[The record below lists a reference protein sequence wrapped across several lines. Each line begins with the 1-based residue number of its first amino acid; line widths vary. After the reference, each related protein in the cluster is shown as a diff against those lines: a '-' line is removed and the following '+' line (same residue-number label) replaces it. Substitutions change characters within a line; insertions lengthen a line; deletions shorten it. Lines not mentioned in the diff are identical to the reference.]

1 MNVGLAGQALF
12 WGLVSGSALVLGA
25 CLGLYGNL
33 KRETIAVIMAFGGG
47 VLVSVIAFDLMD
59 EAFGHSGLLLSTGGC
74 LAGAFLFT
82 AVATLADE
90 YNRRRHRAGA
100 DEGASRGLG
109 IAIGSFIDSI
119 PESIVIGVSL
129 IEGEGVA
136 LATVIA
142 VFVSNVP
149 ESLASSAGMKA
160 GGTAPRHILLLW
172 CGIAVTSGLLSLAGF
187 AVFSGLPPGWTAIM
201 EAIGAGALLAMI
213 ADSMIP
219 EAFAEAHNTAGFVA
233 ALGFVSG
240 YALSHG
246 LGFHGLLSHGL
257 G

>member
-1 MNVGLAGQALF
+1 MNLALAGQALS

-25 CLGLYGNL
+25 LLGLYGNL
-33 KRETIAVIMAFGGG
+33 KRQTVAVVMAFGGG

-59 EAFGHSGLLLSTGGC
+59 EAFGQSGLLLSTGGC

-82 AVATLADE
+82 AVATLGDE
-90 YNRRRHRAGA
+90 YENRRRPVGGNDEASGA
-100 DEGASRGLG
+100 LG
-109 IAIGSFIDSI
+109 IAIGSFIDNI

-129 IEGEGVA
+129 IEGKGVA

-142 VFVSNVP
+142 VFVSNIP
-149 ESLASSAGMKA
+149 ESLASSAGMKT
-160 GGTAPRHILLLW
+160 GGAALRRILLLW
-172 CGIAVTSGLLSLAGF
+172 CGIAVTGGLLSLTGF
-187 AVFSGLPPGWTAIM
+187 AVFSGLRPEWTAIT

-219 EAFAEAHNTAGFVA
+219 RAFAETHDAAGFVA

-246 LGFHGLLSHGL
+246 LGSHGLLPHGS